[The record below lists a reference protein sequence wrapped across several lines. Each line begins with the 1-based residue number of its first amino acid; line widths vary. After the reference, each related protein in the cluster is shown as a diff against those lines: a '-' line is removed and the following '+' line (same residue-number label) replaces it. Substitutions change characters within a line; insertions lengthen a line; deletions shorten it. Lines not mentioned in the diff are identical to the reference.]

1 MKLTVVLNNLKR
13 QELDKILLT
22 LLRTKK
28 VTLEELIRLNQKVS
42 KRKELLNGNQDLV
55 PLYNLKTKF
64 KVKKLSKLAE
74 IVPYQAFTYDS
85 FLIPE
90 IYEKEIEESVG
101 EHYLPEKRK
110 EFENNIFDELTY
122 LNKFIKQTKQEQIGR
137 YTFQEY
143 KYIVYLFKH
152 KYLNFYIKDNPD
164 SCKLSL
170 QADDNE
176 RKFVSVIIK
185 DKYRFHIPEGK
196 IYFRKRIIIPK
207 TVEEYVPSDSEIV
220 EVRTK
225 EYFNRMYIL
234 MDYYLNFVLIW

>member
-90 IYEKEIEESVG
+90 I
-101 EHYLPEKRK
+101 
-110 EFENNIFDELTY
+110 
-122 LNKFIKQTKQEQIGR
+122 
-137 YTFQEY
+137 
-143 KYIVYLFKH
+143 
-152 KYLNFYIKDNPD
+152 
-164 SCKLSL
+164 
-170 QADDNE
+170 
-176 RKFVSVIIK
+176 
-185 DKYRFHIPEGK
+185 
-196 IYFRKRIIIPK
+196 
-207 TVEEYVPSDSEIV
+207 
-220 EVRTK
+220 
-225 EYFNRMYIL
+225 
-234 MDYYLNFVLIW
+234 

>member
-13 QELDKILLT
+13 QELDNILLT
-22 LLRTKK
+22 LLSAKK

-110 EFENNIFDELTY
+110 ELEDSIFE
-122 LNKFIKQTKQEQIGR
+122 EQIGR

-207 TVEEYVPSDSEIV
+207 TVEEYVPSDGEIV

-234 MDYYLNFVLIW
+234 MDYYLNFVLI

>member
-22 LLRTKK
+22 LLSTKK
-28 VTLEELIRLNQKVS
+28 VTLEELIRLNQKVC
-42 KRKELLNGNQDLV
+42 KRKELLKSNQDLV
-55 PLYNLKTKF
+55 PLHNLKTKF
-64 KVKKLSKLAE
+64 GIKKLSKLAE

-90 IYEKEIEESVG
+90 IYEKEIEESIG

-110 EFENNIFDELTY
+110 ELEDSIFKELSY

-152 KYLNFYIKDNPD
+152 KYLNFYIKDNFNF
-164 SCKLSL
+164 CKLSL

-196 IYFRKRIIIPK
+196 IYFRKRIIIPE

-220 EVRTK
+220 EVRTE

-234 MDYYLNFVLIW
+234 MDYYLNFVLI